1 MVSSRLIVVFVLPV
15 IFSIIVGS
23 IVMYDTLQKPDREL
37 NMWPMSS
44 SHESS
49 SHESS
54 SHESSSHES
63 TLQII
68 GLSSQYLIS
77 EPIEVQVKVN
87 DSSFSCGDLYLT
99 IYPSGKSDA
108 VAQGGFF
115 NQCFKDGS
123 YLLPI
128 DDKFSKIIDVPGSY
142 KLTAE
147 MISKDLLNISTTGI
161 FTIK

>member
-23 IVMYDTLQKPDREL
+23 IVMYDTLQKADREL
-37 NMWPMSS
+37 NMWPM
-44 SHESS
+44 
-49 SHESS
+49 SS

-147 MISKDLLNISTTGI
+147 MVSKDLLNISTTGI